1 MTAESLYP
9 LLVPASWFQEM
20 AGFRGEFGHGI
31 EMTLV
36 EARPDCVRSITLQ
49 NVTDLGGED
58 LAFRTAIENLEGLAH
73 RREVGMRMYP
83 QGPGDQPFLLFGG
96 HWAAATCLLLP
107 GLHALA
113 SRALGTEKIC
123 ASIPHRSA
131 MILFPEGDGGS
142 RTAMKALIAEKESNK
157 ERPLTLELFR
167 LMADGVS
174 EFRD

>member
-9 LLVPASWFQEM
+9 LLVPTSWFQEM

-36 EARPDCVRSITLQ
+36 EARPDCVRSVTSQ
-49 NVTDLGGED
+49 NVDDLGGED
-58 LAFRTAIENLEGLAH
+58 VAFRTAIENLEGIAQ
-73 RREVGMRMYP
+73 RREVGMRLYP

-107 GLHALA
+107 GLHPLA
-113 SRALGTEKIC
+113 ARALGTEKIC
-123 ASIPHRSA
+123 ASIPHRSV
-131 MILFPEGDGGS
+131 MILFPEGDLAS
-142 RTAMKALIAEKESNK
+142 RTAMKALIAEKESHK

-167 LMADGVS
+167 VGAEGVS
-174 EFRD
+174 EFRE